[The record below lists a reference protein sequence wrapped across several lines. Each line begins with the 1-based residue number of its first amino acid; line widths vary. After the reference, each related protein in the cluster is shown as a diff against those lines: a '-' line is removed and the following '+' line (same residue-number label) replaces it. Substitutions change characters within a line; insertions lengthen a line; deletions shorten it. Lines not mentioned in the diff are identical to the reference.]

1 MDHLATAAAEAP
13 QLSFDNPDASGRRVA
28 AYQAAIRDGRPY
40 YWAQTRAHGSDVY
53 ETVEQVVAAFHSLD
67 AAAPLGEDASP
78 APVVRYERFDADGSI
93 TVVKGGVEQ
102 PAAERVYTILAK
114 HISRAHVYASLCGE
128 RIS

>member
-1 MDHLATAAAEAP
+1 MSHLATAAIKAP
-13 QLSFDNPDASGRRVA
+13 QLGFDNPDASGRRVA
-28 AYQAAIRDGRPY
+28 AYQAAVRDGRPY
-40 YWAQTRAHGSDVY
+40 YWAQTRAHGADVY

-67 AAAPLGEDASP
+67 DASP

-93 TVVKGGVEQ
+93 TVVKDGAEQ

-114 HISRAHVYASLCGE
+114 HISRAHVYASLRGE

>member
-28 AYQAAIRDGRPY
+28 AYQAAIRDERPY
-40 YWAQTRAHGSDVY
+40 YWAQTRAHGSNVY
-53 ETVEQVVAAFHSLD
+53 ETVEQVTAAFQALD
-67 AAAPLGEDASP
+67 AAAPLDETP
-78 APVVRYERFDADGSI
+78 PTPVVRYERFDADGSI
-93 TVVKGGVEQ
+93 TVVKNGVEQ

-114 HISRAHVYASLCGE
+114 HISRAHIYASLRGE

>member
-1 MDHLATAAAEAP
+1 MDHLVTAATEAP

-28 AYQAAIRDGRPY
+28 AYQAAIRDRRPY
-40 YWAQTRAHGSDVY
+40 YWAQTRTHGSDVY

-67 AAAPLGEDASP
+67 DTPP
-78 APVVRYERFDADGSI
+78 APVVSYERFDADGSI

-114 HISRAHVYASLCGE
+114 HISRAHVYASLRGE